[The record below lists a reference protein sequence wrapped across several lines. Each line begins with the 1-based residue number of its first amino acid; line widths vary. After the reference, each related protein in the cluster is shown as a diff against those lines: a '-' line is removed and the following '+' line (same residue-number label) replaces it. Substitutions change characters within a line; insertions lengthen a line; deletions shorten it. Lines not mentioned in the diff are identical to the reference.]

1 MNKYPEIS
9 RFTAVRDL
17 RFARDLNV
25 SQASF
30 NYDFWH
36 NWVINDIV
44 DMIVAAKARGDLRN
58 WSAGH
63 ANLIRA
69 IGEKIP
75 EEKDPRL
82 VEKHTF
88 VIQLNHNSKTISI
101 DMKDI
106 DSYTPKELKAIS
118 DGIYTEIS
126 DQDTEEI
133 FKT

>member
-1 MNKYPEIS
+1 MILS
-9 RFTAVRDL
+9 IRS
-17 RFARDLNV
+17 
-25 SQASF
+25 SQPKPA
-30 NYDFWH
+30 
-36 NWVINDIV
+36 
-44 DMIVAAKARGDLRN
+44 GDLRN

-75 EEKDPRL
+75 EEKDPKL

-88 VIQLNHNSKTISI
+88 LIQLNHNSKTVNI

-106 DSYTPKELKAIS
+106 DTYSPSELKEIS

-126 DQDTEEI
+126 EDEAGEI